1 MTLTAYRAAQHSL
14 LTAYPLPVKA
24 VYNTSTCRMQGANIL
39 VTDEGVCKLADFG
52 ASKFVEDLASVGGN
66 TVAGTPF
73 WMAPE
78 IVKQVRGSGWQ
89 WQAPRAQGV
98 GRCD

>member
-1 MTLTAYRAAQHSL
+1 
-14 LTAYPLPVKA
+14 
-24 VYNTSTCRMQGANIL
+24 MQGANIL

-78 IVKQVRGSGWQ
+78 IVKQVRRSGWRL
-89 WQAPRAQGV
+89 QAPRAQGRGGV
-98 GRCD
+98 GRCK